1 MYLLLK
7 ASKANVQNHPII
19 KRLYQ
24 YRQLLSQLEPVFEE
38 IVKPQI
44 EIMLKEMVRTVVCDF
59 TYFILKF
66 YKRTMNIF

>member
-38 IVKPQI
+38 IIKPQI
-44 EIMLKEMVRTVVCDF
+44 EIMMKEMVK
-59 TYFILKF
+59 L
-66 YKRTMNIF
+66 IFLQFLFDLLFPALF